1 MSSSSRA
8 PLLHLDTSHL
18 DHATTTGHGGP
29 LDSLPPYLAQ
39 GRSQTMTVSAEVPR
53 PFHPEGFSLSEHP
66 TQKPNSRALNESRKL
81 LAHLLGQLQ
90 NRPVPPSLFET
101 FQVPMSNPIDKSIA
115 AIVETVR
122 GVVKFKAAV
131 SKTMTQT
138 SITTTMTEPDVED
151 DETDS
156 VFSTNITFDLLLQL
170 REVLIVSVAQ
180 GWRIFSDR

>member
-29 LDSLPPYLAQ
+29 LDSRPPFLVQ
-39 GRSQTMTVSAEVPR
+39 GRSQTMTASAEVPR
-53 PFHPEGFSLSEHP
+53 PFHPEGFSPSEYP
-66 TQKPNSRALNESRKL
+66 TRKPNSRALNESRKL
-81 LAHLLGQLQ
+81 LAHLLEQLQ
-90 NRPVPPSLFET
+90 NRSVPPSLFET
-101 FQVPMSNPIDKSIA
+101 FQMPMSNPVDKNLA

-131 SKTMTQT
+131 SRTMTQT
-138 SITTTMTEPDVED
+138 NTTTTMIEPDVED
-151 DETDS
+151 DETDNA
-156 VFSTNITFDLLLQL
+156 FSTNTTFDLLLQL